1 MKVEKVKYKIMAA
14 VIVLSVLLSYV
25 CIFIVD
31 SYAYSGAS
39 SLVQFGTV
47 SADMRNESG
56 KVVRGDATMYVT
68 SSWLSNYDLVKDLCL
83 AVDSYVDSSTGLTRY
98 NISVNMNGVKDN
110 DKETHSYLQTQYES
124 LADCNDFGSVLGA
137 YSYISSVYVF
147 KDRTA
152 ARSYLSGNMSES
164 ELIQNALNYN
174 DVMFG
179 SASYDAS
186 VPAPDKLYINSL
198 SSSAVNSV
206 WQYTDTTVDLSN
218 VTYKVEVENFYMS
231 SSLFNSIAKG
241 YTGKNGESS
250 WKFNGTIDAC
260 NRLKGMSTVETYL
273 SAPTQLLADQ
283 VLVSGE
289 VMTDSGVMHTTNTYI
304 CKPTDY
310 SGRFASSGNAFFTG
324 ASNSHWVEYCGS
336 QITVTPYA
344 EVDGVMK
351 KGSTCVARRFTN
363 DILNGLV
370 GSTYTKIAEDPEG
383 GEYIESTN
391 KQDSSGNES
400 DTIGSLDD
408 SNILQHVKKG
418 FGLAGSD
425 GYIALAKQFFV
436 GVPDS
441 IWILIGMALA
451 VSIAVIVFKA
461 LRGM

>member
-1 MKVEKVKYKIMAA
+1 MKNEKMKYRIMAM
-14 VIVLSVLLSYV
+14 VVTLSVLLSYAAV
-25 CIFIVD
+25 FVTD
-31 SYAYSGAS
+31 THAVTLSQYVESANFYYLG
-39 SLVQFGTV
+39 GTELQTRTIRIYDDGPGSDTSV
-47 SADMRNESG
+47 RVGYYTTFEFDNKHG
-56 KVVRGDATMYVT
+56 KGKIYRTHLYGDHYFN
-68 SSWLSNYDLVKDLCL
+68 SNYKYEYTSEDNDLVYSISGGIELLTINEDCFSDIYRFSDKQSLDDYILGKTD
-83 AVDSYVDSSTGLTRY
+83 AST
-98 NISVNMNGVKDN
+98 
-110 DKETHSYLQTQYES
+110 
-124 LADCNDFGSVLGA
+124 
-137 YSYISSVYVF
+137 
-147 KDRTA
+147 
-152 ARSYLSGNMSES
+152 
-164 ELIQNALNYN
+164 ALNYES
-174 DVMFG
+174 VMFG

-218 VTYKVEVENFYMS
+218 VTYKVEVEDFYMS

-310 SGRFASSGNAFFTG
+310 SGQFASSRNAFFTG

-336 QITVTPYA
+336 QITVTPYM

-363 DILNGLV
+363 DILNTLV
-370 GSTYTKIAEDPEG
+370 GSTYTKIAEDSEG
-383 GEYIESTN
+383 GEYIESSN
-391 KQDSSGNES
+391 NQDATGNES
-400 DTIGSLDD
+400 GFDMAID
-408 SNILQHVKKG
+408 SNSILKYTKDG
-418 FGLAGSD
+418 FNLLGKD
-425 GYIALAKQFFV
+425 GYLTLMASAMTHVPTYIWVLIAAIVAIYAGFILFKLLAKF
-436 GVPDS
+436 
-441 IWILIGMALA
+441 L
-451 VSIAVIVFKA
+451 
-461 LRGM
+461 

>member
-1 MKVEKVKYKIMAA
+1 MKNEKMKYRIMAV
-14 VIVLSVLLSYV
+14 VITLSVLLSYV
-25 CIFIVD
+25 GVFVSD
-31 SYAYSGAS
+31 SYAADTFSRSFTIISTRINWDRTQTIVYNLSG
-39 SLVQFGTV
+39 
-47 SADMRNESG
+47 
-56 KVVRGDATMYVT
+56 
-68 SSWLSNYDLVKDLCL
+68 
-83 AVDSYVDSSTGLTRY
+83 DSSIRYCYYSTYEFTNKQGLGDCYRLY
-98 NISVNMNGVKDN
+98 LYSSDKISVNVITDGVDSINNGYRLLSDEVLSLGEALPVYRFP
-110 DKETHSYLQTQYES
+110 DKATCE
-124 LADCNDFGSVLGA
+124 
-137 YSYISSVYVF
+137 
-147 KDRTA
+147 R
-152 ARSYLSGNMSES
+152 YLSGKMTEA
-164 ELIQNALNYN
+164 ELASSALNY
-174 DVMFG
+174 DQVVFG

-186 VPAPDKLYINSL
+186 VPSPDKLYINSL

-241 YTGKNGESS
+241 YTGRNGESS

-260 NRLKGMSTVETYL
+260 NRLKGMTTVETYL

-383 GEYIESTN
+383 CEYIESTN
-391 KQDSSGNES
+391 KQDSSGNEA

-418 FGLAGSD
+418 FGLAGTN
-425 GYIALAKQFFV
+425 GYVALAKQFFV
-436 GVPDS
+436 GVPES

>member
-1 MKVEKVKYKIMAA
+1 MKNEKMKYRMMA
-14 VIVLSVLLSYV
+14 VVVTLSVLLSYV
-25 CIFIVD
+25 AVFVVD
-31 SYAYSGAS
+31 SYASRIDDMPSDYVYVATFHESNGNAWQYYVDRQYFDLTKNCFCKRSDGTADFLGVTISNAVMKHTAPDIYYETVGNMAENWCPWYFDGS
-39 SLVQFGTV
+39 SLYVFSDLNKAREYLAGT
-47 SADMRNESG
+47 
-56 KVVRGDATMYVT
+56 
-68 SSWLSNYDLVKDLCL
+68 LSEDDLKKYAINYDEIQE
-83 AVDSYVDSSTGLTRY
+83 SSA
-98 NISVNMNGVKDN
+98 I
-110 DKETHSYLQTQYES
+110 
-124 LADCNDFGSVLGA
+124 
-137 YSYISSVYVF
+137 
-147 KDRTA
+147 
-152 ARSYLSGNMSES
+152 
-164 ELIQNALNYN
+164 
-174 DVMFG
+174 
-179 SASYDAS
+179 YDAS

-206 WQYTDTTVDLSN
+206 WQYTDTTIDLSN

-231 SSLFNSIAKG
+231 SSLFNSIVKG

-260 NRLKGMSTVETYL
+260 NRLRGMSTVETYL

-289 VMTDSGVMHTTNTYI
+289 VMTDSGVMHATNVYI

-310 SGRFASSGNAFFTG
+310 SGQFASSQNAFFTG
-324 ASNSHWVEYCGS
+324 VSNSHWVEYCGS
-336 QITVTPYA
+336 QITVTPYM
-344 EVDGVMK
+344 EIDGVMK

-363 DILNGLV
+363 DILNTLV